1 MKKWFGIVCCA
12 LTLSVQGA
20 GEPPY
25 ERVWAGRLQDDHPA
39 LIPFTGVAGW
49 RVETQDAAAR
59 FERSDE
65 VLLFGDGVAKLA
77 YRATGPQP
85 RVTLLPPAPVAI
97 TSAFDAVTCWIY
109 GNNHSYA
116 PKPDTPPVS
125 VTLHFTDSAGARFS
139 VPLARVHFKEWFLC
153 HRRLVPEQIARIAK
167 GAALVAIDITNGRNT
182 EERVIYFNSLAVFTE
197 RFEPLTF
204 APRARRGVQV
214 FPACDP
220 GANIGST
227 TLPFPNTPLTV
238 VPRDPVPSVARVGRN
253 ESGRYHLVR
262 EGKDGRLE
270 FRLPAQLG
278 AWDDMAVRWGDGAWA
293 NIGLEGGLYF
303 APTVT
308 TGALARAESETMTVT
323 TDGKSVTYAGR
334 LTQGGRSIEADIRFQ
349 LFGKS
354 LVMDIQAGQGEI
366 GEVRFGATRGFVN
379 PRLATLPYYTYGY
392 ADGGLVRPAVVISG
406 ELDAPLFFMAHIDWT
421 QSNASTPFAKNVRFD
436 GALYSNGGT
445 RYMPKTDGQRNPCFE
460 RFVMTLSPR
469 FEDVLPNIPNPTSPW
484 KSVTGTRVWRAH
496 GAGNRAND
504 ATYWRNV
511 HRWGMTEIVVTD
523 HETGWRDGNES
534 FTFRTDPAPKKGGD
548 KGQYDYARI
557 MQDELGFV
565 YGPYNNFTDFAPVN
579 GFWHIDLISRT
590 PDNQLQ
596 HAWERCYAP
605 KPARAVEFCE
615 RLAPIIQKKFG
626 FSTAYCDVHTAVT
639 PWSRVDYDPRAP
651 GAGTFA
657 AVFYAY
663 GEIMLLQKAAW
674 KGPVY
679 SEGNNHFPYCGLTDG
694 NYAQDQHYRI
704 HENPWLVDFDLRCLH
719 PLCCNFGMGNLDMFY
734 PGKSAPS
741 GPEVARDRFL
751 AATVAF
757 GHPGFLLNGRDG
769 ELRSYYMLQAL
780 ASRYTQVAADT
791 IRYADTDGTL
801 HETSAALA
809 NGAYMRSQVTTRYAD
824 GTVTVVNGHPEERMK
839 VTVADHALDLP
850 PNGYW
855 GRSSDGAV
863 RVFSG
868 EVNGRRADL
877 AVAPAYTYIDG
888 RGHFTRFDEGAA
900 AGVAICRV
908 LTNGMAEILMHTC
921 TEAGFPYVFSDV
933 VALDATNGVLGT
945 ADVRTARGLSFVQP
959 VKGAFSYR
967 ARRATSAPTAT
978 LTCARE
984 RVKPGERVVIRGTAE
999 HAVTIPSD
1007 ARPGARLWFE
1017 REGAWIDF
1025 TVEYPPQPSAP
1036 VVKKGRPL
1044 PSLYARG
1051 MAMRGQTERELD
1063 PATGAQTYATSST
1076 CGGVVKPRGL
1086 FMHPPYKGGTGYTFA
1101 RYSLTLPT
1109 APMQIRCAVGKQDGS
1124 DLGDGL
1130 LFKIVVEDAKGGR
1143 QEIAR
1148 CRVATHAWHTLEGS
1162 LAPWAGQTVSLL
1174 LITDVGEK
1182 DNSNGDWGAW
1192 AEMELN
1198 VER

>member
-1 MKKWFGIVCCA
+1 
-12 LTLSVQGA
+12 
-20 GEPPY
+20 
-25 ERVWAGRLQDDHPA
+25 
-39 LIPFTGVAGW
+39 
-49 RVETQDAAAR
+49 
-59 FERSDE
+59 
-65 VLLFGDGVAKLA
+65 
-77 YRATGPQP
+77 
-85 RVTLLPPAPVAI
+85 
-97 TSAFDAVTCWIY
+97 
-109 GNNHSYA
+109 
-116 PKPDTPPVS
+116 
-125 VTLHFTDSAGARFS
+125 
-139 VPLARVHFKEWFLC
+139 
-153 HRRLVPEQIARIAK
+153 
-167 GAALVAIDITNGRNT
+167 
-182 EERVIYFNSLAVFTE
+182 
-197 RFEPLTF
+197 
-204 APRARRGVQV
+204 
-214 FPACDP
+214 
-220 GANIGST
+220 
-227 TLPFPNTPLTV
+227 
-238 VPRDPVPSVARVGRN
+238 
-253 ESGRYHLVR
+253 
-262 EGKDGRLE
+262 
-270 FRLPAQLG
+270 
-278 AWDDMAVRWGDGAWA
+278 MAVRWGDGAWA

-303 APTVT
+303 APTVP
-308 TGALARAESETMTVT
+308 TGTLARAESETMTVT

-334 LTQGGRSIEADIRFQ
+334 LTQGGRSIEAEIRFQ

-379 PRLATLPYYTYGY
+379 PRLATLPYYTYGFT
-392 ADGGLVRPAVVISG
+392 DGGMVRPAVVISG

-421 QSNASTPFAKNVRFD
+421 QSNASFPFAKNMRFD
-436 GALYSNGGT
+436 GALSSNGGT
-445 RYMPKTDGQRNPCFE
+445 RYTPKTDGQRNPCFE

-469 FEDVLPNIPNPTSPW
+469 FEDVLPNIPNPPSPW

-639 PWSRVDYDPRAP
+639 PWSRVDYDPRVP

-679 SEGNNHFPYCGLTDG
+679 SEGDNHFLYCGLTDG
-694 NYAQDQHYRI
+694 NYAQDQRYNI

-734 PGKSAPS
+734 PRKSAPS
-741 GPEVARDRFL
+741 DPEVARDRFL

-757 GHPGFLLNGRDG
+757 GHPGFLLHGREG
-769 ELRSYYMLQAL
+769 ELRSYYMVQAL

-791 IRYADTDGTL
+791 IRYADADGAL
-801 HETSAALA
+801 HETTAALA

-824 GTVTVVNGHPEERMK
+824 GTVTVANGHPEARMK
-839 VTVADHALDLP
+839 VTVADQSLDLP

-855 GRSSDGAV
+855 GRSGDGTV

-900 AGVAICRV
+900 AGVAICRA
-908 LTNGMAEILMHTC
+908 LTNGMAEILMHKC
-921 TEAGFPYVFSDV
+921 TEVGFPYAFSDV

-967 ARRATSAPTAT
+967 ARRGASAPTAA
-978 LTCARE
+978 LTCARAC
-984 RVKPGERVVIRGTAE
+984 VKPGDRVVIKGTAE
-999 HAVTIPSD
+999 HAVTIPAD

-1025 TVEYPPQPSAP
+1025 TVENPPP
-1036 VVKKGRPL
+1036 PL
-1044 PSLYARG
+1044 P
-1051 MAMRGQTERELD
+1051 
-1063 PATGAQTYATSST
+1063 
-1076 CGGVVKPRGL
+1076 
-1086 FMHPPYKGGTGYTFA
+1086 
-1101 RYSLTLPT
+1101 
-1109 APMQIRCAVGKQDGS
+1109 
-1124 DLGDGL
+1124 
-1130 LFKIVVEDAKGGR
+1130 R
-1143 QEIAR
+1143 Q
-1148 CRVATHAWHTLEGS
+1148 
-1162 LAPWAGQTVSLL
+1162 
-1174 LITDVGEK
+1174 
-1182 DNSNGDWGAW
+1182 
-1192 AEMELN
+1192 
-1198 VER
+1198 